1 MDRLAAVTHPAVF
14 TIPPHR
20 AFADALAA
28 GLMAR
33 YGGGETGLA
42 SGMVLQCDIIPTPLP
57 YGTALNCED
66 TVALADGALRDELSR
81 DFPELWARIVSRRAF
96 MAESLGLT
104 LAPEVL
110 PLSFA
115 NAYLPPFWLDDALV
129 CTLA

>member
-1 MDRLAAVTHPAVF
+1 MLNPGHL
-14 TIPPHR
+14 IG
-20 AFADALAA
+20 ADEWLHSPIRS
-28 GLMAR
+28 GSREL
-33 YGGGETGLA
+33 LA

-57 YGTALNCED
+57 AGTVLNCED
-66 TVALADGALRDELSR
+66 SVALADGALRDELAR
-81 DFPELWARIVSRRAF
+81 AFPRLWARIESRRAF

-115 NAYLPPFWLDDALV
+115 NAYMPPFWLDDTLV